1 MNGKRYFVRRVCRD
15 CKVVIDVET
24 FRNNAG
30 FDVVGYDAAVF
41 EFDVKLA
48 NLVARGI
55 SALVGNNRVDDYVFI
70 VVDRRFKRYGEIV
83 KVGKTESGRRLGHSL
98 YCRRKGQKHIRLLNS
113 RNDAVAVDSVEI
125 KL

>member
-55 SALVGNNRVDDYVFI
+55 SALVGNNRVDDYVLSSLT
-70 VVDRRFKRYGEIV
+70 DALKDMV
-83 KVGKTESGRRLGHSL
+83 KSSRSGRLRAGVASDTLS
-98 YCRRKGQKHIRLLNS
+98 IA
-113 RNDAVAVDSVEI
+113 DAKDKNISDC
-125 KL
+125 